1 MEDIQLELWRERISI
16 VDVPIETL
24 GQATGVE
31 PRWQALQTAQ
41 KIIECRQ
48 CMASPLDSAP
58 RGEVIGTEV
67 SIRFALVRCSLE
79 TRKGD
84 LYKVTLVVV
93 HFGESCMVAWSASE
107 VSLSLLVAVIQEYVL
122 SIAYLHAHDVGAA
135 VAIVR
140 ESYHDALPAYVV
152 RIESADLL
160 C

>member
-1 MEDIQLELWRERISI
+1 
-16 VDVPIETL
+16 
-24 GQATGVE
+24 
-31 PRWQALQTAQ
+31 
-41 KIIECRQ
+41 
-48 CMASPLDSAP
+48 MASPLDSAP

-93 HFGESCMVAWSASE
+93 HFGGSCMVAWSASE

-122 SIAYLHAHDVGAA
+122 WIAYLHAHDVDTA

-140 ESYHDALPAYVV
+140 ESYHDAFPAYVV